1 MSNVKGPLGKGS
13 KKMRQK
19 YGLLP
24 NLPRTPPSPPGLVFL
39 QKKIDPHFFLLQNAS
54 VIAETNF
61 TFGPMFKTN
70 LFPL

>member
-1 MSNVKGPLGKGS
+1 MPVSCMSACKGRVQ
-13 KKMRQK
+13 KKMREK

-24 NLPRTPPSPPGLVFL
+24 NPPRTPPPGLVFL
-39 QKKIDPHFFLLQNAS
+39 RKKIDPHFLLENTS
-54 VIAETNF
+54 VMAETNF